1 MKKTCTITFH
11 AADNYGAF
19 FQAYALQTFLTE
31 EVGVEND
38 IINFVSD
45 HMKEH
50 YKVFKKNN
58 CIKSIVRNLIVLPYA
73 KGINRRRKAFVDD
86 RNKYLKLT
94 KEISTEDEYFELI
107 KKYDLGIAGSDQI
120 WNLHSEDFTPL
131 FFLPG
136 LKEKI
141 SFAASTGNN
150 VDKTK
155 KKEYKEYLKD
165 FKKVSIR
172 EKNVALF
179 FNEMQLKSGATEVCI
194 DPTFLLSSEDYKKL
208 TSDQPHIKEKYIL
221 FYSINNNDEAMKLA
235 SDCAKKMGMKIYAVY
250 SRVTSIKA
258 KKYGMKIYE
267 QAGPSDFMNLLKHA
281 ELVLTNSFH
290 GTALSIIMN
299 KEFLRIGLSV
309 DGIMKRDERID
320 SILEFCG
327 LESRTITSEAD
338 FDKVKKFDW
347 NIVSKNIAPQIKHAK
362 DYLIANVKHSG
373 DMSRLK

>member
-19 FQAYALQTFLTE
+19 FQAYALQTFLIE
-31 EVGVEND
+31 EVGAEND
-38 IINFVSD
+38 IINFISA

-50 YKVFKKNN
+50 YKVFRKCNS
-58 CIKSIVRNLIVLPYA
+58 IKAIVRNLILLPYA
-73 KGINRRRKAFVDD
+73 GRIGKRRKAFEAD
-86 RNKYLKLT
+86 RSKYLKLT
-94 KEISTEDEYFELI
+94 REISKEEEFPELI
-107 KKYDLGIAGSDQI
+107 KDYDLGIAGSDQI

-141 SFAASTGNN
+141 SFAASTGNS

-155 KKEYKEYLKD
+155 KAEYENYLKD

-172 EKNVALF
+172 EKNVAPF
-179 FNEMQLKSGATEVCI
+179 FDEMQLDAGSTEVCI
-194 DPTFLLSSEDYKKL
+194 DPTFLLNSDYYKKL
-208 TSDQPHIKEKYIL
+208 TNDKPLIKGKYIL
-221 FYSINNNDEAMKLA
+221 FYSINNNDAVMKLA
-235 SDCAKKMGMKIYAVY
+235 ADYAKKRGMKIYAVY

-258 KKYGMKIYE
+258 AKYGMKVYY
-267 QAGPSDFMNLLKHA
+267 QAGPADFMNLLMNA

-299 KEFLRIGLSV
+299 KEFLRLGLTV
-309 DGIMKRDERID
+309 DGKLKRDERID

-327 LESRTITSEAD
+327 LENRTITKSED
-338 FDKVKKFDW
+338 FDS
-347 NIVSKNIAPQIKHAK
+347 VSKINWNDVSENIAPQIKHAK
-362 DYLIANVKHSG
+362 DYLISNVKE
-373 DMSRLK
+373 

>member
-31 EVGVEND
+31 EVGAEND
-38 IINFVSD
+38 IINFVSA

-50 YKVFKKNN
+50 YKVFRKCNS
-58 CIKSIVRNLIVLPYA
+58 IKAIARNLILLPYA
-73 KGINRRRKAFVDD
+73 GRIGKRRKAFEAD
-86 RNKYLKLT
+86 RSKYLKLT
-94 KEISTEDEYFELI
+94 REISKEEEFPELI
-107 KKYDLGIAGSDQI
+107 KDYDLGIAGSDQI

-141 SFAASTGNN
+141 SFAASTGNS

-155 KKEYKEYLKD
+155 KAEYENYLKD

-172 EKNVALF
+172 EKNVAQF
-179 FNEMQLKSGATEVCI
+179 FDEMQLDAGSTEVCI
-194 DPTFLLSSEDYKKL
+194 DPTFLLNSDYYKKL
-208 TSDQPHIKEKYIL
+208 TNDKPLIKGKYIL
-221 FYSINNNDEAMKLA
+221 FYSINNNDAVMKLA
-235 SDCAKKMGMKIYAVY
+235 ADYAKKRGMKIYAVY

-258 KKYGMKIYE
+258 AKYGMKVYY
-267 QAGPSDFMNLLKHA
+267 QAGPADFMNLLMNA

-299 KEFLRIGLSV
+299 KEFLRLGLTV
-309 DGIMKRDERID
+309 DGKLKRDERID

-327 LESRTITSEAD
+327 IENRTITKSED
-338 FDKVKKFDW
+338 FD
-347 NIVSKNIAPQIKHAK
+347 IVSKINWNDVSENIAPQIKHAK
-362 DYLIANVKHSG
+362 DYLISNVKE
-373 DMSRLK
+373 